1 MELGESFFNNPYPAY
16 RSLAAEAPLQRSPF
30 FGGAWVL
37 ARHRDIAA
45 LLRDER
51 LSAERG
57 AALVDQFP
65 EEQRTELAEFRRLF
79 SMWML
84 FYDPPR
90 HTVLRRAL
98 ATAFTAEALNSLRPV
113 IGRIVAEI
121 LDQLPEGAPIDWIA
135 EVAYPLP
142 VRAICAM
149 LGVPSE
155 RAAQFLSWSHD
166 IAAFFGHATADINRA
181 RAAQDALVEITDY
194 FRHRL
199 GRLGNGEEDRIL
211 RILAS
216 CASADVTPEE
226 LASQCAMLLF
236 AGHETTS
243 NLIGNGLAALLRH
256 PAELE
261 RLRFHPEID
270 RTLPDELLRYDSP
283 VQIASRVARV
293 DFELHCEQIRAGD
306 LVIFLIGAAN
316 RDPEVF
322 YEPERLDISR
332 RPNPHLSFGLGPH
345 LCLGLGLARIEA
357 ELLFRELVRRYS
369 DIRMTGGDPIWNQ
382 NFGLRGLQELRLI
395 LTRANAQSIGVAV

>member
-1 MELGESFFNNPYPAY
+1 MELGESFFKNPYPSY
-16 RSLAAEAPLQRSPF
+16 RAMAALAPLQRSAF

-84 FYDPPR
+84 FYDRPR

-98 ATAFTAEALNSLRPV
+98 ATAFTAEALNSLRPI
-113 IGRIVAEI
+113 IGRIIAAI
-121 LDQLPEGAPIDWIA
+121 LDQLRDGEPIDWIRS
-135 EVAYPLP
+135 VAYPLP

-166 IAAFFGHATADINRA
+166 IATFFGHATADINRA

-199 GRLGNGEEDRIL
+199 EDLGNGEDNIL

-216 CASADVTPEE
+216 CASDGVTPEE

-256 PAELE
+256 PAELK
-261 RLRFHPEID
+261 RLRFHPDLD
-270 RTLPDELLRYDSP
+270 RTLSDELLRFDSP

-293 DFELHCEQIRAGD
+293 AFELHGEQIRAGD

-322 YEPERLDISR
+322 HEPDQLDISR

-357 ELLFRELVRRYS
+357 ELLFRELVSRYS
-369 DIRMTGGDPIWNQ
+369 SIEMTGGDLVWNQ
-382 NFGLRGLQELRLI
+382 NFGLRGLRELRLI
-395 LTRANAQSIGVAV
+395 MRRASDRQLGVAV